1 MRGAADFESHGQT
14 GKLILM
20 QDAQSITEAHADAQL
35 CDVRE
40 CPERDGSVSNPLDE
54 TADARQQMYGPS
66 SPKSAR
72 TVMTPR
78 RRHDAT
84 PAFDS
89 VPAAI
94 RAIERGE
101 FVLVVDD
108 EDRENE
114 GDLIIAAD
122 AVTPETL
129 AFMVRHTSGLICV
142 AMPARVLDRLRLPP
156 MVQHNDDPFRTAF
169 AVSVDL
175 RRGVT
180 TGISAA
186 DRAATISALA
196 ATKSVADDF
205 VRPGHVFPLR
215 AREGGV
221 MERPGHT
228 EAAYDL
234 VRLAG
239 RGYAGVLCE
248 VVNEDGTMAR
258 RPDLVRFAVAHGI
271 ALVSIAQLV
280 AYCGATDMG

>member
-1 MRGAADFESHGQT
+1 
-14 GKLILM
+14 M
-20 QDAQSITEAHADAQL
+20 QELNSTMEAHADVELHDA
-35 CDVRE
+35 RE
-40 CPERDGSVSNPLDE
+40 FGEPGGSISNPLDAIAHAQSNPYE
-54 TADARQQMYGPS
+54 PAA
-66 SPKSAR
+66 PKSVRNAAS
-72 TVMTPR
+72 R
-78 RRHDAT
+78 RRADAT

-94 RAIERGE
+94 RAIEHGE

-122 AVTPETL
+122 AVTPEML

-142 AMPARVLDRLRLPP
+142 SMPGRVLDRLRLPP

-175 RRGVT
+175 RLGVT

-186 DRAATISALA
+186 DRAATITALA
-196 ATKSVADDF
+196 STKSVAGDF

-221 MERPGHT
+221 IERPGHT

-248 VVNEDGTMAR
+248 VVNDDGTMAR
-258 RPDLVRFAVAHGI
+258 RPDLVRFAVTHGI

-280 AYCGATDMG
+280 AYCGAVDMA

>member
-1 MRGAADFESHGQT
+1 METCTAREPDDDAALSGSLLDSAAGAVRARRPAARPAAPAPASASAIASAPLAASTRRG
-14 GKLILM
+14 
-20 QDAQSITEAHADAQL
+20 HA
-35 CDVRE
+35 
-40 CPERDGSVSNPLDE
+40 
-54 TADARQQMYGPS
+54 
-66 SPKSAR
+66 
-72 TVMTPR
+72 
-78 RRHDAT
+78 AT
-84 PAFDS
+84 PQFDT

-101 FVLVVDD
+101 FVIVVDD

-142 AMPARVLDRLRLPP
+142 AMPARVLDRLQLPP
-156 MVQHNDDPFRTAF
+156 MVQQNDEPFRTAF

-175 RRGVT
+175 RVGVT

-186 DRAATISALA
+186 DRAATIRALA
-196 ATKSVADDF
+196 SAKSTAHDF

-215 AREGGV
+215 AHEGGV
-221 MERPGHT
+221 TERPGHT

-248 VVNEDGTMAR
+248 LVNDDGSMAR

-271 ALVSIAQLV
+271 TVISIAQLL
-280 AYCGATDMG
+280 AYCGAAETA

>member
-1 MRGAADFESHGQT
+1 MSGAADFESHGQT
-14 GKLILM
+14 GKVIDM
-20 QDAQSITEAHADAQL
+20 QDANSIIEARADAEL

-40 CPERDGSVSNPLDE
+40 FPERKGSVLNPLDAR
-54 TADARQQMYGPS
+54 ADSRQPSYQPATPTLARNVPG
-66 SPKSAR
+66 
-72 TVMTPR
+72 R
-78 RRHDAT
+78 RRDDAK

-142 AMPARVLDRLRLPP
+142 SMPGRVLDRLRLPP

-175 RRGVT
+175 RQGVT

-196 ATKSVADDF
+196 ATKSMADDF

-258 RPDLVRFAVAHGI
+258 RPDLVRFAIAHGI
-271 ALVSIAQLV
+271 ALISIAQLV
-280 AYCGATDMG
+280 AYCGAAETA

>member
-1 MRGAADFESHGQT
+1 MTDANPMMEARAGEESYDAANLCERPASLLNPCNERADGQRR
-14 GKLILM
+14 L
-20 QDAQSITEAHADAQL
+20 
-35 CDVRE
+35 
-40 CPERDGSVSNPLDE
+40 RDPASGNLARSV
-54 TADARQQMYGPS
+54 
-66 SPKSAR
+66 
-72 TVMTPR
+72 V
-78 RRHDAT
+78 RRHRDSSM

-101 FVLVVDD
+101 FVIVVDD
-108 EDRENE
+108 EDREDE

-122 AVTPETL
+122 AVTPEML

-142 AMPARVLDRLRLPP
+142 SMPGRVLDRLQLPP
-156 MVQHNDDPFRTAF
+156 MVQENGESFRTAF
-169 AVSVDL
+169 SVSVDL
-175 RRGVT
+175 RHGVT

-186 DRAATISALA
+186 DRAATIRALA
-196 ATKSVADDF
+196 STKSVAADF

-248 VVNEDGTMAR
+248 LVNEDGTMAR
-258 RPDLVRFAVAHGI
+258 RADLVRFAVAHRI
-271 ALVSIAQLV
+271 VLVSIAQMA
-280 AYCGATDMG
+280 AYCAAAETA

>member
-1 MRGAADFESHGQT
+1 MQHDNSLTDAASDTVSGAA
-14 GKLILM
+14 
-20 QDAQSITEAHADAQL
+20 
-35 CDVRE
+35 
-40 CPERDGSVSNPLDE
+40 PELRQRDGAGAHP
-54 TADARQQMYGPS
+54 THPAARMARVRRPAPS
-66 SPKSAR
+66 LANHR
-72 TVMTPR
+72 N
-78 RRHDAT
+78 HDGAT
-84 PAFDS
+84 SFDT

-101 FVLVVDD
+101 FVIVVDD
-108 EDRENE
+108 ENRENE

-122 AVTPETL
+122 AVTPEAL

-142 AMPARVLDRLRLPP
+142 SMPGRVLDRLDLPP
-156 MVQHNDDPFRTAF
+156 MVQQNDEPFRTAF

-175 RRGVT
+175 RHGVT

-186 DRAATISALA
+186 DRAATIGALA
-196 ATKSVADDF
+196 SPKAVADDF

-221 MERPGHT
+221 TERRGHT

-248 VVNEDGTMAR
+248 LVNDDGTMAR
-258 RPDLVRFAVAHGI
+258 RPDLVRFAVAHGLTLI
-271 ALVSIAQLV
+271 SIAQLL
-280 AYCGATDMG
+280 AYCGAAETP

>member
-1 MRGAADFESHGQT
+1 
-14 GKLILM
+14 M
-20 QDAQSITEAHADAQL
+20 QDANSIMEARADAEC

-40 CPERDGSVSNPLDE
+40 FPERDASVSRRLDE
-54 TADARQQMYGPS
+54 PADARHPLYEPPM
-66 SPKSAR
+66 PKSAR
-72 TVMTPR
+72 HMTPR
-78 RRHDAT
+78 LRDAAT

-89 VPAAI
+89 LPAAI

-122 AVTPETL
+122 AVTPEKL

-142 AMPARVLDRLRLPP
+142 AMPGRVLDRLRLPP

-175 RRGVT
+175 RLGVT

-196 ATKSVADDF
+196 TQKSVADDF

-280 AYCGATDMG
+280 AYCGAADMA

>member
-1 MRGAADFESHGQT
+1 MRGATDFDSHGQT
-14 GKLILM
+14 GKVIPM
-20 QDAQSITEAHADAQL
+20 QDANSIMEAHADAE
-35 CDVRE
+35 CRDVCE
-40 CPERDGSVSNPLDE
+40 FPERDGSVSRRLDE
-54 TADARQQMYGPS
+54 AADARHPLYEPPM
-66 SPKSAR
+66 PKPAR
-72 TVMTPR
+72 LVT
-78 RRHDAT
+78 RHLRDAAT
-84 PAFDS
+84 PAFDNL
-89 VPAAI
+89 PAAV

-122 AVTPETL
+122 AVTPEKL

-142 AMPARVLDRLRLPP
+142 AMPGRVLDGLRLPP

-175 RRGVT
+175 RLGVT

-196 ATKSVADDF
+196 APKSVADDF

-258 RPDLVRFAVAHGI
+258 RPDLVRFAVTHGI

-280 AYCGATDMG
+280 AYCGAADMA